1 MFDIKHFRCNPLW
14 IRLIEKSICF
24 YVTLQF
30 HLQKRMDCLASCL
43 ESCLFVQSRHHDVLI
58 RVLEMLNL
66 IWFHKPP
73 SQSYL
78 NVTCDLWVYSRVSL
92 VHTHTLPRDW
102 GFWMKS
108 ALVSV
113 FAAAGKHRAPGSSLS
128 LSLSLSLSF
137 CLKLSQD
144 FSGSEPSA

>member
-78 NVTCDLWVYSRVSL
+78 NVTCDLWVIPASLWYTLTHSL
-92 VHTHTLPRDW
+92 VIGVFEW
-102 GFWMKS
+102 WS

-113 FAAAGKHRAPGSSLS
+113 FAAAGKHRVPGSSLS